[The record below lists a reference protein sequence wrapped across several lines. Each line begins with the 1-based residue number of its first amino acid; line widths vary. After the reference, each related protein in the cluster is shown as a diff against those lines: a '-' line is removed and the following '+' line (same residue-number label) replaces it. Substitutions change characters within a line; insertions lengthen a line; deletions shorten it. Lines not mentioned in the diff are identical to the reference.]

1 MAPLPIK
8 FTELLMLNTV
18 GVDTTS
24 ISFNS
29 CTLESDYF
37 ICIRE
42 KKSEAAQPEV
52 VIVDLKQ
59 GNNVTRRPI
68 KADSAIMHWT
78 KQIIAL
84 RAQSRTLQIFDL
96 EKKQK
101 LKSATMNE
109 DVVFWKWVSESTLG
123 LVTDTAVF
131 HWDVYDATQAAPVE
145 VFKRNA
151 NMNGCQI
158 INYRINSD
166 GKWMAVVGISQQ
178 QGRVVGSLQLYS
190 KDRGISQAIEGH
202 AASFGT
208 VRLEGA
214 PADTKVFTFAVRTAT
229 GAKLHIVE
237 IDKPDANPAFAKK
250 AVDIYFPPEATND
263 FPVAMQVSQKYGVIY
278 MVTKYGFIHLYDLET
293 GATIF
298 MNRISSETIF
308 TTCSDSESAGI
319 VGINRKGQVLAVA
332 VDENNMVQYLLQN
345 PANTEMAIKM
355 ASRAGLPGADQ
366 LYGQQFDSLFQRGDY
381 AGAAK
386 VAANSPRGFLRTPDT
401 INRFKN
407 LPQEP
412 GKMSYI
418 LQYFGMLLDKTT
430 PLNEFET
437 LELAVPVLQ
446 QGRKHL
452 LEKWLKEGKLDFSE
466 KLGDLIRPHDVNMA
480 LAVYLKG
487 NAPHKVVAAFAETGQ
502 FEKILPYVS
511 QTGYQPDWISLLNHI
526 VRANSEKGA
535 EFASSL
541 VNNEGGSLVDIER
554 VVDVFQ
560 SQGMIQ
566 QATAFLLDV
575 LKDNRPDQG
584 HLQTR
589 LLEMNLAQA
598 PQVADAILSNQMFTQ
613 FDKARIASL
622 CEQQGLAQ
630 KALELYEDPA
640 AVKRVIVN
648 IAATPN
654 FSIDWLVTFFGQ
666 MSVEQSLDCLDAMM
680 KTNIRQ
686 NLQSVV
692 QIATKYSDLL
702 GPTHLIDLFEKYKTF
717 EGLFYYLGSV
727 VNMSEEPDVHFKYIE
742 AATKMGQSGEV
753 ERICRDSHHYNP
765 EKVKNFLKEARL
777 PEQLPLI
784 IVCDRFD
791 FVHDLVLYLYQ
802 NQQFQSIETYVQR
815 VNPGRTPQV
824 IGGLLDVDCDESVI
838 KGLLNSVDPT
848 AIPIDAL
855 VSEVESRN
863 RLKLLL
869 PFLEATLAA
878 GNQQQAVF
886 NALAKIYID
895 SNNNPEKFLKENDQ
909 YDTLGVGKYCEKR
922 DPNLA
927 YIAYQKG
934 QNDLELVNITNENSM
949 YRAQARYLLERSDR
963 ELWMFVLSENNIHR
977 RSVIDQVVATAVPE
991 CTDPAKV
998 SEAVASFLAADLP
1011 SELIELLEKIM
1022 LEPSPFND
1030 NPSLQNLLILTA
1042 ARADKGR
1049 VADYIQRLDA
1059 YDPEECAQLCINV
1072 GLHEEAFEI
1081 HKKAGNPTAAAAVLV
1096 EHVVSIDRASTFAED
1111 VDLPEVWTIV
1121 GKAQLDGLRVTDAIE
1136 SYIKAGDP
1144 RNYEEVIEVAT
1155 HAGKDEDLV
1164 KFLRMARKTMREP
1177 AIDTALAFCFARLEQ
1192 LGELEDFLRGTNV
1205 ANIEES
1211 GDKASAEGFHQAAKI
1226 FYTSISNWA
1235 KLATTLV
1242 HLEDYQ
1248 AAVECARKA
1257 NNIRV
1262 WREVHGACVNKK
1274 EFRLAKICGLNL
1286 IVDAEQLQ
1294 TLVKQYEHEGYFDEL
1309 IDLLEQ
1315 GLGLERAHM
1324 GMFTELGIALSRYH
1338 PERLME
1344 HIKLFW
1350 SRMNLPKLI
1359 RACEEA
1365 NLWPELVFCY
1375 YHYDEF
1381 DNAAL
1386 AVMERAENSWEHQQF
1401 KDIVVKVANL
1411 EIYYRAINFY
1421 LEQHPSLITDLL
1433 QALTPRID
1441 VNRVVKMFQK
1451 SDNLPLIKPFL
1462 LNVQTQ
1468 NKRTVNDAI
1477 NDLLIEEEDYKTLK
1491 DSVEN
1496 YDNYDATDLA
1506 SRLEKHDL
1514 VFFRQIAANI
1524 YRKTKRWEK
1533 SIALSKQDKLFKDA
1547 IETAAI
1553 SGKSDVVEELLRYFV
1568 DIGSK
1573 ECYVGM
1579 LYACYDL
1586 IRPDLVLEL
1595 SWRHG
1600 LTDFAMPYMI
1610 NMLCQQTKEIATL
1623 KADSEARKAKDK
1635 AQEKD
1640 ETETP
1645 ILGGGRL
1652 MITAGPGAAPGGR
1665 ASPAMFGQANGFAP
1679 QPTGFGF

>member
-8 FTELLMLNTV
+8 FQELLMLNSV
-18 GVDTTS
+18 GVDS
-24 ISFNS
+24 SAIGFNS
-29 CTLESDYF
+29 CTLESDNF

-42 KKSEAAQPEV
+42 KKNESASPEV

-68 KADSAIMHWT
+68 KADSAIMHWS

-84 RAQSRTLQIFDL
+84 RAQARTLQIFDL

-123 LVTDTAVF
+123 LVTETSVF
-131 HWDVYDATQAAPVE
+131 HWDIFDVSQAAPVE
-145 VFKRNA
+145 IFKRNA
-151 NMNGCQI
+151 NLNGCQI
-158 INYRINSD
+158 INYRTNSE

-202 AASFGT
+202 AATFGT
-208 VRLEGA
+208 LRLEGE
-214 PADTKVFTFAVRTAT
+214 PADTKVFSFAVRTAT

-237 IDKPDANPAFAKK
+237 IDHPEGNRPFPKK

-263 FPVAMQVSQKYGVIY
+263 FPVAMQVSQKYGIIY

-293 GATIF
+293 GTTIF

-308 TTCSDSESAGI
+308 TTCPDADSAGI
-319 VGINRKGQVLAVA
+319 VGINRKGQVLFVS
-332 VDENNMVQYLLQN
+332 VDESTMVDYLLQN
-345 PANTEMAIKM
+345 PANTEIAVKM

-366 LYGQQFDSLFQRGDY
+366 LYRRQFEQMFSSGDFE
-381 AGAAK
+381 GAAK
-386 VAANSPRGFLRTPDT
+386 VAANSPRGFLRTTET
-401 INRFKN
+401 INKFKN
-407 LPQEP
+407 LPQQQ
-412 GKMSYI
+412 GKMSFI

-430 PLNEFET
+430 PLNKTET
-437 LELAVPVLQ
+437 LELAVPVLS

-466 KLGDLIRPHDVNMA
+466 ELGDQIRPHDVNLA
-480 LAVYLKG
+480 LAVYLKA
-487 NAPHKVVAAFAETGQ
+487 NATHKVVAAFAELGQ
-502 FEKILPYVS
+502 FEKILPYCS
-511 QTGYQPDWISLLNHI
+511 QTGYQPDWITLLQHI
-526 VRANSEKGA
+526 VRTNPERGA

-541 VNNEGGSLVDIER
+541 ANHEGGSLIDIER

-560 SQGMIQ
+560 AQGMVQ
-566 QATAFLLDV
+566 QATAFLLDA
-575 LKDNRPDQG
+575 LKDNKPEHG

-589 LLEMNLAQA
+589 LLEMNLMNA

-613 FDKARIASL
+613 FDKARIAAM
-622 CEQQGLAQ
+622 CEQVGLYQ

-640 AVKRVIVN
+640 AIKRVIVG
-648 IAATPN
+648 IPGTPN
-654 FSIDWLVTFFGQ
+654 FSPDWLVNYFGQ
-666 MSVEQSLDCLDAMM
+666 LSVEQSLECLDAMM
-680 KTNIRQ
+680 KANIRQ
-686 NLQSVV
+686 NLQSVIQV
-692 QIATKYSDLL
+692 ATKYSELL
-702 GPTHLIDLFEKYKTF
+702 GATNLIDLFEKYRTF
-717 EGLFYYLGSV
+717 EGLFYYLGSI
-727 VNMSEEPDVHFKYIE
+727 VNLSEDPDVHFKYIE
-742 AATKMGQSGEV
+742 AAAKMGQFNEV
-753 ERICRDSHHYNP
+753 ERICRDSNYYNP
-765 EKVKNFLKEARL
+765 EKVKNFLKEAKL
-777 PEQLPLI
+777 TEMLPLI
-784 IVCDRFD
+784 IVCDRHN
-791 FVHDLVLYLYQ
+791 FVHDLILYLYQ
-802 NQQFQSIETYVQR
+802 NQRFNAIEVYVQR
-815 VNPGRTPQV
+815 VNPGRTPEV

-838 KGLLNSVDPT
+838 KNLLSSVNP
-848 AIPIDAL
+848 ASIPIDSL
-855 VSEVESRN
+855 VREVETRN

-869 PFLEATLAA
+869 PFLEATLAS
-878 GNQQQAVF
+878 GNQQQAIF

-909 YDTLGVGKYCEKR
+909 YDTLSVGKYCEKR

-963 ELWMFVLSENNIHR
+963 ELWSFVLSENNIHR

-991 CTDPAKV
+991 CTDPSKV
-998 SEAVASFLAADLP
+998 SEAVASFLANDLP
-1011 SELIELLEKIM
+1011 GELIELLEKIV

-1049 VADYIQRLDA
+1049 VMDYIHRLDA
-1059 YDPEECAQLCINV
+1059 FNPDECAQLCIDV
-1072 GLHEEAFEI
+1072 GLHEEAFETY
-1081 HKKAGNPTAAAAVLV
+1081 KKVGNQAAAVEVLV
-1096 EHVVSIDRASTFAED
+1096 EHVVSIDRANAYAED
-1111 VDLPEVWTIV
+1111 VDIPEVWSKV
-1121 GKAQLDGLRVTDAIE
+1121 AKAQLDGLRVADAID

-1155 HAGKDEDLV
+1155 HAGKDEELV
-1164 KFLRMARKTMREP
+1164 KYLRMARKTLREP
-1177 AIDTALAFCFARLEQ
+1177 PIDTALAFCYARLDQ

-1211 GDKASAEGFHQAAKI
+1211 GDKAASEGLHQAAKI
-1226 FYTSISNWA
+1226 FYTSISNWS

-1257 NNIRV
+1257 NNIKV
-1262 WREVHGACVNKK
+1262 WNQVHAACVAKK

-1294 TLVKQYEHEGYFDEL
+1294 ALVKQYEYEGYFNEL

-1324 GMFTELGIALSRYH
+1324 GMFTELGIALSKYH

-1350 SRMNLPKLI
+1350 SRMNLIKLI

-1386 AVMERAENSWEHQQF
+1386 AVMERAQNSWEHQQF

-1421 LEQHPSLITDLL
+1421 LEQHPSLLTDLL

-1441 VNRVVKMFQK
+1441 VNRVVRMFQK

-1462 LNVQTQ
+1462 LNVQSQ

-1477 NDLLIEEEDYKTLK
+1477 NDLLIEEEDYKTLR

-1496 YDNYDATDLA
+1496 YDNYDAVELA

-1553 SGKSDVVEELLRYFV
+1553 SSKPEVIDELLRYFV
-1568 DIGSK
+1568 DIGSR

-1586 IRPDLVLEL
+1586 IRPDLILEL

-1600 LTDFAMPYMI
+1600 LNDFTMPYMI
-1610 NMLCQQTKEIATL
+1610 NLLCQQTKELATL
-1623 KADSEARKAKDK
+1623 KADNEARKAKEA
-1635 AQEKD
+1635 AQEKHED
-1640 ETETP
+1640 ETP
-1645 ILGGGRL
+1645 ILTNRL
-1652 MITAGPGAAPGGR
+1652 MITAGPAAGVGR
-1665 ASPAMFGQANGFAP
+1665 TSPAPFTQTNGFTP
-1679 QPTGFGF
+1679 QATGFGY

>member
-8 FTELLMLNTV
+8 FQELLTLGNV
-18 GVDTTS
+18 GVDAS
-24 ISFNS
+24 AVGFNS
-29 CTLESDYF
+29 CTLESDAF

-42 KKSEAAQPEV
+42 KKSETAQPEV
-52 VIVDLKQ
+52 IIIDLKQ

-68 KADSAIMHWT
+68 KADSAIMHWS

-109 DVVFWKWVSESTLG
+109 DIAFWKWVSETTLG
-123 LVTDTAVF
+123 LVTETSVF
-131 HWDVYDATQAAPVE
+131 HWDISDPTQAAPVE
-145 VFKRNA
+145 VFKRNT
-151 NMNGCQI
+151 NLSGCQI

-178 QGRVVGSLQLYS
+178 GGRVVGSLQLYS

-202 AASFGT
+202 AATFGT
-208 VRLEGA
+208 IRLEGE
-214 PADTKVFTFAVRTAT
+214 PADTKVFSFAVRTAT

-237 IDKPDANPAFAKK
+237 IDHPEGNKPFQKK
-250 AVDIYFPPEATND
+250 AVDIFFPPEATND
-263 FPVAMQVSQKYGVIY
+263 FPVAMQVSQKYGIIY

-293 GATIF
+293 GSTIF

-308 TTCSDSESAGI
+308 TTCADSDSTGLL
-319 VGINRKGQVLAVA
+319 GINRKGQVLFVS
-332 VDENNMVQYLLQN
+332 VDETTIVDYLLQN
-345 PANTEMAIKM
+345 PANTEIAIKM

-366 LYGQQFDSLFQRGDY
+366 LYVRQFDQLINSGDY
-381 AGAAK
+381 QGAAK
-386 VAANSPRGFLRTPDT
+386 VAANSPRGFLRTTET
-401 INRFKN
+401 INKFKN
-407 LPQEP
+407 VPTPTGQ
-412 GKMSYI
+412 MSFI

-430 PLNEFET
+430 PLNKTET
-437 LELAVPVLQ
+437 LELAVPVLSQ
-446 QGRKHL
+446 NRKHL
-452 LEKWLKEGKLDFSE
+452 LEKWAKEGKLDFSE
-466 KLGDLIRPHDVNMA
+466 ELGDLVRPHDANLA
-480 LAVYLKG
+480 LAVYLQA
-487 NAPHKVVAAFAETGQ
+487 NAPHKVVASFAELGQ
-502 FEKILPYVS
+502 FDKILPYCDK
-511 QTGYQPDWISLLNHI
+511 TGYQPDWITLLQHI
-526 VRANSEKGA
+526 VRTNPERGA
-535 EFASSL
+535 EFATSL
-541 VNNEGGSLVDIER
+541 ASHQGGSLIDIER

-560 SQGMIQ
+560 SQGMVQ
-566 QATAFLLDV
+566 QATAFLLEA
-575 LKDNRPDQG
+575 LKENNPEHG

-589 LLEMNLAQA
+589 LLEMNLMNA
-598 PQVADAILSNQMFTQ
+598 PQVADAILGNNLFSH

-622 CEQQGLAQ
+622 CEQTGLYQ

-640 AVKRVIVN
+640 AIKRVVVGIPG
-648 IAATPN
+648 APN
-654 FSIDWLVTFFGQ
+654 FNPDWLVTYFGQ
-666 MSVEQSLDCLDAMM
+666 LSVEQSLDCLDAMM
-680 KTNIRQ
+680 KSNIRQ

-692 QIATKYSDLL
+692 QVATKYSELL
-702 GPTHLIDLFEKYKTF
+702 GPTNLIDLFEKYKTH
-717 EGLFYYLGSV
+717 EGLFFYLGSI
-727 VNMSEEPDVHFKYIE
+727 VNLSQDADVHFKYIE
-742 AATKMGQSGEV
+742 AATKMGQFNEV
-753 ERICRDSHHYNP
+753 ERICRDSNFYNP

-777 PEQLPLI
+777 AEMLPLI
-784 IVCDRFD
+784 IVCDKHN
-791 FVHDLVLYLYQ
+791 FVHDLILYLYQ
-802 NQQFQSIETYVQR
+802 NQRFNAIEVYVQR
-815 VNPGRTPQV
+815 VNPGRTPEV

-838 KGLLNSVDPT
+838 KNLLSTINHAS
-848 AIPIDAL
+848 IPIDAL
-855 VSEVESRN
+855 VHEVETRN

-909 YDTLGVGKYCEKR
+909 YDTLSVGKYCEKR

-927 YIAYQKG
+927 FIAYQKG
-934 QNDLELVNITNENSM
+934 QNDLELINITNENSM
-949 YRAQARYLLERSDR
+949 YRAQARYVLERSDR
-963 ELWMFVLSENNIHR
+963 ELWLFVLSENNIHR

-991 CTDPAKV
+991 CSDPAKV
-998 SEAVASFLAADLP
+998 SEAVAAFLAADLP
-1011 SELIELLEKIM
+1011 GELIELLEKIV

-1049 VADYIQRLDA
+1049 VMDYIHRLDSFNP
-1059 YDPEECAQLCINV
+1059 DECAQLCIDV

-1081 HKKAGNPTAAAAVLV
+1081 YKKVGNKTAAVVVLV
-1096 EHVVSIDRASTFAED
+1096 EHVVSIDRANAFAED
-1111 VDLPEVWTIV
+1111 VDIPEVWSKV
-1121 GKAQLDGLRVTDAIE
+1121 AKAQLDGLRVADAIE
-1136 SYIKAGDP
+1136 SYIRANDAG
-1144 RNYEEVIEVAT
+1144 NYSEVIEVAT
-1155 HAGKDEDLV
+1155 HAGKDEELI
-1164 KFLRMARKTMREP
+1164 KYLRMARKAHREP
-1177 AIDTALAFCFARLEQ
+1177 PIDTALAFCYARLDQ

-1205 ANIEES
+1205 ANVEES
-1211 GDKASAEGFHQAAKI
+1211 GDKAAEEGFHQAAKI

-1257 NNIRV
+1257 NNIKV
-1262 WREVHGACVNKK
+1262 WNQVHAACVAKK

-1294 TLVKQYEHEGYFDEL
+1294 ALVKQYESEGYFDEL

-1324 GMFTELGIALSRYH
+1324 GMFTELGIALSKYH

-1386 AVMERAENSWEHQQF
+1386 AVMERAQNSWEHQQF

-1421 LEQHPSLITDLL
+1421 LEQHPSLLTDLL
-1433 QALTPRID
+1433 QVLTPRID
-1441 VNRVVKMFQK
+1441 VNRVVRMFQK

-1462 LNVQTQ
+1462 LNVQAQ

-1477 NDLLIEEEDYKTLK
+1477 NDLLIEEEDYKTLR

-1496 YDNYDATDLA
+1496 YDNYDAVDLA

-1533 SIALSKQDKLFKDA
+1533 SIALSKQDKLYKDA

-1553 SGKSDVVEELLRYFV
+1553 SAKSEVVEELVRYFV
-1568 DIGSK
+1568 DIGSR

-1586 IRPDLVLEL
+1586 VRPDMILEL

-1600 LTDFAMPYMI
+1600 LNDFTMPYMI
-1610 NMLCQQTKEIATL
+1610 NLLCQQTKDIATL
-1623 KADSEARKAKDK
+1623 KADNEARKAKET
-1635 AQEKD
+1635 AQEKHED
-1640 ETETP
+1640 ETP
-1645 ILGGGRL
+1645 ILGGNRL
-1652 MITAGPGAAPGGR
+1652 MITAGPAASGGR
-1665 ASPAMFGQANGFAP
+1665 VSPAPFAQTNGFAP
-1679 QPTGFGF
+1679 QPTGYGF

>member
-8 FTELLMLNTV
+8 FQELLMLNNV
-18 GVDTTS
+18 GVDSTA
-24 ISFNS
+24 IGFNS
-29 CTLESDYF
+29 CTLESDHF
-37 ICIRE
+37 ICVRE
-42 KKSEAAQPEV
+42 KKNETASPEV
-52 VIVDLKQ
+52 VIVDLKNN
-59 GNNVTRRPI
+59 NNVTRRPI

-96 EKKQK
+96 EQKQK

-109 DVVFWKWVSESTLG
+109 DVVFWKWISDTTLG
-123 LVTDTAVF
+123 LVTDTSVF
-131 HWDVYDATQAAPVE
+131 HWNIFDASQAAPVE

-151 NMNGCQI
+151 NLNGCQI
-158 INYRINSD
+158 INYRVNSD

-202 AASFGT
+202 AATFGT
-208 VRLEGA
+208 LRLDGA
-214 PADTKVFTFAVRTAT
+214 PEDTKVFTFAVRTTT

-237 IDKPDANPAFAKK
+237 IDHVEANPPFPKK

-263 FPVAMQVSQKYGVIY
+263 FPVAMQVSQRYGIIY
-278 MVTKYGFIHLYDLET
+278 MVTKYGFIHLYELESGT
-293 GATIF
+293 TIF

-308 TTCSDSESAGI
+308 TSCSDSDSAGI
-319 VGINRKGQVLAVA
+319 VGINRKGQVLFVS
-332 VDENNMVQYLLQN
+332 VDDDSIVQYLLQN
-345 PANTEMAIKM
+345 PANTEIAIKM

-366 LYGQQFDSLFQRGDY
+366 LYARQFDQLFNAGDY
-381 AGAAK
+381 EGAAK
-386 VAANSPRGFLRTPDT
+386 IAANSPRGFLRTTET
-401 INRFKN
+401 INKFKN
-407 LPQEP
+407 LPQQP
-412 GKMSYI
+412 GKMSFI

-430 PLNEFET
+430 PLNKTET
-437 LELAVPVLQ
+437 LELAIPVLSQ
-446 QGRKHL
+446 QRKHL

-466 KLGDLIRPHDVNMA
+466 ELGDQIRSHDINLA
-480 LAVYLKG
+480 LAVYLKA
-487 NAPHKVVAAFAETGQ
+487 NATHKVVASFAELGQ
-502 FEKILPYVS
+502 FEKILPYCS
-511 QTGYQPDWISLLNHI
+511 QTGYQPDWITLLQHI
-526 VRANSEKGA
+526 VRTNPERGA

-541 VNNEGGSLVDIER
+541 ANHEGGSLIDIER

-560 SQGMIQ
+560 SQGMVQ
-566 QATAFLLDV
+566 QATAFLLDA
-575 LKDNRPDQG
+575 LKDNRPE
-584 HLQTR
+584 HANLQTR
-589 LLEMNLAQA
+589 LLEMNLMNA
-598 PQVADAILSNQMFTQ
+598 PQVAEAILSNQMFTQ
-613 FDKARIASL
+613 FDKARIAAL
-622 CEQQGLAQ
+622 CEQTGLLQ

-640 AVKRVIVN
+640 AIKRVVVGMPG
-648 IAATPN
+648 TPN
-654 FSIDWLVTFFGQ
+654 FNAEWLVNYFGQ
-666 MSVEQSLDCLDAMM
+666 LSVEQSLDCLDAMM
-680 KTNIRQ
+680 KSNIRQ

-692 QIATKYSDLL
+692 QVATKYSDLL
-702 GPTHLIDLFEKYKTF
+702 GATNLIDLFEKYKTY
-717 EGLFYYLGSV
+717 EGLFYYLGSI
-727 VNMSEEPDVHFKYIE
+727 VNMSQEPDVHFKYIE
-742 AATKMGQSGEV
+742 AATKMNHLNEV
-753 ERICRDSHHYNP
+753 ERICRDSEYYNP
-765 EKVKNFLKEARL
+765 EKVKNFLKEAKL
-777 PEQLPLI
+777 QEMLPLI
-784 IVCDRFD
+784 IVCDKHN
-791 FVHDLVLYLYQ
+791 FVHDLILYLYQ
-802 NQQFQSIETYVQR
+802 NQRFTAIEVYVQR
-815 VNPGRTPQV
+815 VNPSRTPEV

-838 KGLLNSVDPT
+838 KGLLKSVDHKL
-848 AIPIDAL
+848 IPIDAL
-855 VSEVESRN
+855 VREVETRN

-869 PFLEATLAA
+869 PFLEDTLAA
-878 GNQQQAVF
+878 GNQQQAVY

-909 YDTLGVGKYCEKR
+909 YDTLSVGKYCEKR

-963 ELWMFVLSENNIHR
+963 ELWTFVLSENNIHR
-977 RSVIDQVVATAVPE
+977 RSVIDQVIATAVPE
-991 CTDPAKV
+991 CSDPAKV

-1011 SELIELLEKIM
+1011 LELIELLEKIV

-1049 VADYIQRLDA
+1049 VMDYIHRLDA
-1059 YDPEECAQLCINV
+1059 FNPDECAQLCIDV
-1072 GLHEEAFEI
+1072 GLFEEAFEI
-1081 HKKAGNPTAAAAVLV
+1081 FKKVGNQTAAVEVLV
-1096 EHVVSIDRASTFAED
+1096 EHVVSIDRANSFAED
-1111 VDLPEVWTIV
+1111 VDQPEVWSKV
-1121 GKAQLDGLRVTDAIE
+1121 AKAQLDGLRVGDAIE
-1136 SYIKAGDP
+1136 SYIRASDP

-1155 HAGKDEDLV
+1155 HAGKDEELV
-1164 KFLRMARKTMREP
+1164 KFLRMARKTLREP
-1177 AIDTALAFCFARLEQ
+1177 PIDTALAFCYARLDQ

-1211 GDKASAEGFHQAAKI
+1211 GDKAASEGYHQAAKI
-1226 FYTSISNWA
+1226 FYSSISNWS

-1257 NNIRV
+1257 NNIKV
-1262 WREVHGACVNKK
+1262 WNQVHAACVAKK

-1294 TLVKQYEHEGYFDEL
+1294 ALVKQYEREGFFDEL
-1309 IDLLEQ
+1309 IELLEQ

-1324 GMFTELGIALSRYH
+1324 GMFTELGIALSKYH

-1386 AVMERAENSWEHQQF
+1386 AVMERAQNSWEHQQF

-1421 LEQHPSLITDLL
+1421 LEQHPSLLTDLL
-1433 QALTPRID
+1433 QVLTPRID
-1441 VNRVVKMFQK
+1441 VNRVVRMFQK

-1477 NDLLIEEEDYKTLK
+1477 NDLLIEEEDYKTLR

-1496 YDNYDATDLA
+1496 YDNYDAVDLA
-1506 SRLEKHDL
+1506 ARLEKHDL

-1533 SIALSKQDKLFKDA
+1533 SIALSKVDKLFKDA

-1553 SGKSDVVEELLRYFV
+1553 SGKPEVVEELLRYFV
-1568 DIGSK
+1568 DIGSR

-1586 IRPDLVLEL
+1586 IRPDIVLEL
-1595 SWRHG
+1595 SWRNG
-1600 LTDFAMPYMI
+1600 LSDFTMPYMI
-1610 NMLCQQTKEIATL
+1610 NMLSQQTKELASL
-1623 KADSEARKAKDK
+1623 KADNEARKAKEV
-1635 AQEKD
+1635 AQEKHED
-1640 ETETP
+1640 ETP
-1645 ILGGGRL
+1645 ILGGNRL
-1652 MITAGPGAAPGGR
+1652 MITAGPGASGSM
-1665 ASPAMFGQANGFAP
+1665 SPAPFAQTNGFAP
-1679 QPTGFGF
+1679 QPTGFGY